1 MAWCIGSSSS
11 PLAPIIELKKALSR
25 STKAMGTGSSQVAA
39 AAGLSLAVGGSTL
52 LLLHRTTRRKQLTP
66 HLFASSTM
74 SISDTARK
82 IEVIQA
88 DKAPKAAGPYSL
100 GIKSNNLLFMSGQ
113 VGFVPETGKL
123 ISDSIEEQT
132 EQTLKNIG
140 EVLKASGASYSSV
153 VKATVLKKKLKY
165 QTMMETSFSYVADF
179 LAPYP
184 ARTCY
189 QAAALP
195 VGAKVEIEC
204 IAAL

>member
-153 VKATVLKKKLKY
+153 VKATVLLADIKDFNTVNKIYAKY
-165 QTMMETSFSYVADF
+165 F